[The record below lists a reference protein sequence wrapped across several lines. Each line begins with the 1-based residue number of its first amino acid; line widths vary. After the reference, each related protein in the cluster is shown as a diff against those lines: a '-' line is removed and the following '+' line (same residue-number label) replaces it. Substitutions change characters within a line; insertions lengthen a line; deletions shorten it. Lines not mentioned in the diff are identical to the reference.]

1 MNEKNPVRTGAIVI
15 ADGHG
20 ASMGARAAL
29 LPFGE
34 TTVIR
39 QILNVLENSMVKP
52 MVLITGQDYELLE
65 KQIAKVPVIRLY
77 NPDYRKD
84 EMFDSVIRGLKYAD
98 GLCDRVLILPA
109 KYPMLLSDT
118 IEKMMSCGHDNVVP
132 VFGGRR
138 GHPVMISSEI
148 FSMLYSYHGNDGLRG
163 ACPGPR
169 VRYGSCLWSMTVL
182 SSR

>member
-1 MNEKNPVRTGAIVI
+1 
-15 ADGHG
+15 
-20 ASMGARAAL
+20 
-29 LPFGE
+29 
-34 TTVIR
+34 
-39 QILNVLENSMVKP
+39 MVKP

-65 KQIAKVPVIRLY
+65 KQIAKFPVIRLY

-138 GHPVMISSEI
+138 GHLNPDWWSDTMTQYGELQTIRINEKGCFDDLRKSSDETLNTLKIADGYYIS
-148 FSMLYSYHGNDGLRG
+148 F
-163 ACPGPR
+163 
-169 VRYGSCLWSMTVL
+169 
-182 SSR
+182 